1 MANRKLALEWLYRE
15 LRKAKIALG
24 HAESRPGVARE
35 ELDNLQRKI
44 GVLDYLTTLV
54 NKEPVEEDA

>member
-24 HAESRPGVARE
+24 HAESRPGVTRE

-44 GVLDYLTTLV
+44 DVLDYMTTLV
-54 NKEPVEEDA
+54 NKEPVEE

>member
-1 MANRKLALEWLYRE
+1 MRQLALEWLYRE
-15 LRKAKIALG
+15 LKKAKIALG

-44 GVLDYLTTLV
+44 DVLDYLTYLV
-54 NKEPVEEDA
+54 IKEPVEEE